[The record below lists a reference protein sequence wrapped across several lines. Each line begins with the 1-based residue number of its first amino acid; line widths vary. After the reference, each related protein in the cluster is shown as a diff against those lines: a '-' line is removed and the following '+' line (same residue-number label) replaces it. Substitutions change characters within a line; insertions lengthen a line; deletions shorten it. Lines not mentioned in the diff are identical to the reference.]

1 MTKVKEKLNIKDTL
15 TTMDLMKWS
24 KEHVLALA
32 EICDLEFDQDELI
45 KAIDAHEK
53 LKNKT

>member
-1 MTKVKEKLNIKDTL
+1 
-15 TTMDLMKWS
+15 MDLMKWS